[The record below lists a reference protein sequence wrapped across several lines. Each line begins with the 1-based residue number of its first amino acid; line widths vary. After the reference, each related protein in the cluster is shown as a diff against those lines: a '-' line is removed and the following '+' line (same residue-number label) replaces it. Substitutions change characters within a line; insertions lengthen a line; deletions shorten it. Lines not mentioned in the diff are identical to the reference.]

1 MLFIIQF
8 IGEYMETIV
17 KIVVAILVI
26 TLTIIVN
33 YYVVSNK
40 NINSNNKKRFLI
52 MELSAMAGFV
62 FGSYLFGLF

>member
-1 MLFIIQF
+1 MKN
-8 IGEYMETIV
+8 IV

-26 TLTIIVN
+26 TLTLIVN

-52 MELSAMAGFV
+52 MELSAMAGFA

>member
-1 MLFIIQF
+1 
-8 IGEYMETIV
+8 METIV

-40 NINSNNKKRFLI
+40 NINSNNRKKFFV
-52 MELSAMAGFV
+52 MELSAMAGFM
-62 FGSYLFGLF
+62 FGSYILGLLN

>member
-1 MLFIIQF
+1 
-8 IGEYMETIV
+8 METIV

>member
-1 MLFIIQF
+1 
-8 IGEYMETIV
+8 METIV

-40 NINSNNKKRFLI
+40 NINSNNKKRFFV
-52 MELSAMAGFV
+52 MELSAMAGFM
-62 FGSYLFGLF
+62 FGSYILDLLN